1 MTKFVSTNIAIQYTA
16 TAKPQVIAACKLAGV
31 KGAIQNGDLVV
42 YDATRALVD
51 TLLGIDGVTLYG
63 AKKLRNGDVATVE
76 INIADDLFGQ
86 VGPDVVAEFLASKAE
101 EYAALEAKADAAL
114 DAVDALLGVAQEEV
128 AEVEVEE
135 VVEAEPILSHYEV
148 EFGGKEFAKCLREVK
163 KVEGRKFDATLKVWT
178 IPAGTAQSKIDW
190 LVSCGC
196 TVAAVYA
203 PAPKK

>member
-1 MTKFVSTNIAIQYTA
+1 MTKFANNNIIIRYSKE
-16 TAKPQVIAACKLAGV
+16 AKPQVIAACKAAEI
-31 KGAIQNGDLVV
+31 KGAIQNGDLVA

-76 INIADDLFGQ
+76 ITDSSEMFG
-86 VGPDVVAEFLASKAE
+86 DVVAEFLASKAE

-178 IPAGTAQSKIDW
+178 IPASTNQSKIDW
-190 LVSCGC
+190 LVSCTC
-196 TVAAVYA
+196 TVTPVYA
-203 PAPKK
+203 PKN

>member
-1 MTKFVSTNIAIQYTA
+1 MTKFVNNNIIIRYTA

-63 AKKLRNGDVATVE
+63 AKKLRNGDVAAIE
-76 INIADDLFGQ
+76 IKSAEEFG
-86 VGPDVVAEFLASKAE
+86 DVVAEFLASKAE

-114 DAVDALLGVAQEEV
+114 DAVDALLGVAQEVEKEEEV

-135 VVEAEPILSHYEV
+135 VVEAEPIHLVV

-178 IPAGTAQSKIDW
+178 IPASTNQSKIDW

>member
-51 TLLGIDGVTLYG
+51 TLLSLEGVYVYG
-63 AKKLRNGDVATVE
+63 AKKLRNGSVAAIE
-76 INIADDLFGQ
+76 IKSAEEFG
-86 VGPDVVAEFLASKAE
+86 DVVAEFLASKAE

-114 DAVDALLGVAQEEV
+114 DAVDAMLGGYAQEAVEEVEKEEEV
-128 AEVEVEE
+128 AEEVEK
-135 VVEAEPILSHYEV
+135 ILSHYEV
-148 EFGGKEFAKCLREVK
+148 EFSGKDFSKALREIK
-163 KVEGRKFDATLKVWT
+163 KVEGRKFDPELKIWT

-190 LVSCGC
+190 LERCSC
-196 TVAAVYA
+196 TIRAVYA
-203 PAPKK
+203 PKK

>member
-1 MTKFVSTNIAIQYTA
+1 MTKFVNNNIIIRYTA

-31 KGAIQNGDLVV
+31 KGAIQNGDLVA
-42 YDATRALVD
+42 YDATRALID

-63 AKKLRNGDVATVE
+63 AKKLRNGSVAAIE
-76 INIADDLFGQ
+76 IKSAEEFG
-86 VGPDVVAEFLASKAE
+86 DVVAEFLASKAE

-178 IPAGTAQSKIDW
+178 IPASTNQSKIDW
-190 LVSCGC
+190 LVSCTC
-196 TVAAVYA
+196 TVTPVYA
-203 PAPKK
+203 PKN